1 VHSGGVEEAVND
13 GRIRDVTSLEGY
25 LVGRLATS
33 GRVDAALAASCWDI
47 ATCTDAETSV
57 GFGPAPSSTAAL
69 ESGPSDVEIGRR
81 WAVADAEAA
90 ARCPVPA
97 LRTAARSQ
105 GRGLLRA
112 AAKMWP
118 SPVSLTTV
126 AGVHPEGPMWPV
138 AVGAVSANAGVGR
151 HGAAIVAAQASVSG
165 AAWAAVRLLG
175 LDPFS
180 VAALLADLT
189 AAVDAV
195 ASEATERLVS
205 GEAASPNTASVVFA
219 GTETESRLQIQSL
232 LAALPA
238 AGGPL
243 TDIAAVTHTQR
254 EVRLFAS

>member
-1 VHSGGVEEAVND
+1 
-13 GRIRDVTSLEGY
+13 
-25 LVGRLATS
+25 
-33 GRVDAALAASCWDI
+33 
-47 ATCTDAETSV
+47 
-57 GFGPAPSSTAAL
+57 
-69 ESGPSDVEIGRR
+69 
-81 WAVADAEAA
+81 
-90 ARCPVPA
+90 
-97 LRTAARSQ
+97 
-105 GRGLLRA
+105 
-112 AAKMWP
+112 
-118 SPVSLTTV
+118 
-126 AGVHPEGPMWPV
+126 MWPV